1 MLDYLD
7 LDSLETKTIAD
18 GNEIITKGVSI
29 KINENMNI
37 NEIMA
42 ISEDAVKNLL
52 ADLNPDKIYNFAFDL
67 IREELPEEVFE
78 TVVNVLVAAFFQGM
92 RIDEGRPRERRL
104 DAIFTLAS
112 FSQHLNWGAVPF
124 ILNLRRERRSSRAMG
139 RDIRISRLRGRSASS
154 RFRLSR

>member
-7 LDSLETKTIAD
+7 LASLETKTIAD
-18 GNEIITKGVSI
+18 GNEIITKGISI

-42 ISEDAVKNLL
+42 ISEEAVKNLL

-67 IREELPEEVFE
+67 ISEELPEEVFE

-104 DAIFTLAS
+104 DVPDNLKGCVHCSLGVRKSAINYRTLVDR
-112 FSQHLNWGAVPF
+112 FQLE
-124 ILNLRRERRSSRAMG
+124 I
-139 RDIRISRLRGRSASS
+139 ISRGLMYILVGNYDE
-154 RFRLSR
+154 